1 MNTYNVKIRPII
13 MKPHIKEKLR
23 GLKPNSNN
31 VQLTNGRLNEV
42 PIELKVCN
50 NIKYLDLFGNN
61 IEKIPDWFFQ
71 FKKLEHL
78 SLKNNSLKE
87 LPTTVFTL
95 ESLKSLNLAD
105 NQIKD
110 LGSHFFSN
118 LLDIEKV
125 DISYNQLST
134 IPAERISYP
143 KCKIINLKGNK
154 LQKFPVALSDAV
166 TLEKLDLSENKINS
180 IDDEAFDK
188 LENLIEL
195 DLSFNELQYL
205 PTSIGKLRNLKKLNL
220 SGNKISFLPREF
232 ENLTSLEYLDFDG
245 NPIERVPVEISSQ
258 GVSGII
264 NYYLSLGDNV
274 QLFEAKL
281 LIVGQGNVGKTF
293 LMNRLIH
300 DSIPET
306 HSTEGI
312 DIKTWKIETPS
323 SSDFRVN
330 IWDFGGQEIY
340 HSTHQFFLTNRSLYL
355 LVWEARTDQHLIS
368 FDYWL
373 NVIRLLSNNSPVI
386 IVLNK
391 IDERIINIDEK
402 SLKTKFKNIVS
413 FHQVSASTGQ
423 NIKLLTE
430 KIRTEINSLPLIGD
444 KLPKVWLDIRT
455 ILEALESNYISAEEY
470 LNICNQYGLSN
481 KRALFLSQYFHD
493 LGVFLHFQEDN
504 LLRNILFLKPEWAT
518 NAVYKILDSKE
529 VIIRNGE
536 FDPNLL
542 DHILFDIEREKRPY
556 IVTLMKKF
564 ELCFEVEQNV
574 FLIPELLKPE
584 IVDFDWEYKENLRFE
599 YHYDFMPAGIMARF
613 IVRTRNLIYDKTFW
627 KNGVIIQREN
637 TRALITTDQYSRK
650 LFIWIHGNNASF
662 LLEIIRKELNDIH
675 QSLNYPDVPEKIPC
689 ICPIC
694 SISMSPHLFNY
705 QFIKRVGIEN
715 TFKTIPCE
723 ISATGVNVHKL
734 LGLYKIDSQEPE
746 NNPIYSLDKI
756 LNDLIEVG
764 SRLLERK
771 FQKKIEDLLNDDIV
785 DLLRTKGHNIADQTR
800 SGVSG
805 NGKGAGELDIMIR
818 MYNGIPV
825 TIIECFRLESCGGKN
840 LVVMDHLK
848 KLLSRYDTHELKR
861 KFMVI
866 FGEAERFDNLWTN
879 YCQYIQNLNSNEQ
892 YGDKYPI
899 SGFSVRNDL
908 HGFANMKIGIS
919 RHENN
924 GETIEVVHLLLNM
937 K

>member
-1 MNTYNVKIRPII
+1 
-13 MKPHIKEKLR
+13 MKPHIKKKLKD
-23 GLKPNSNN
+23 LKSNTN
-31 VQLTNGRLNEV
+31 KVQLTTGRLKTI
-42 PIELKVCN
+42 PKELKICTE
-50 NIKYLDLFGNN
+50 IRYLDLFGNS
-61 IEKIPDWFFQ
+61 ISEIPDWFFQ

-87 LPTTVFTL
+87 LPTIVFTIENIKYL
-95 ESLKSLNLAD
+95 SLAD
-105 NQIKD
+105 NQIQEIN
-110 LGSHFFSN
+110 GHYFSN
-118 LLDIEKV
+118 LLNIEKV
-125 DISYNQLST
+125 DIGYNQITS
-134 IPAERISYP
+134 IPDNRIEYP
-143 KCKIINLKGNK
+143 KCKYLSIKGNK
-154 LQKFPVALSDAV
+154 LEKFPKAISDAH

-180 IDDEAFDK
+180 IDDDAFDG
-188 LENLIEL
+188 LENLVEL
-195 DLSFNELQYL
+195 DLSFNELRYL
-205 PTSIGKLRNLKKLNL
+205 PTSIGKLTKLKRLNL
-220 SGNKISFLPREF
+220 SGNKINSLPREF
-232 ENLTSLEYLDFDG
+232 ENLTSLEFLDFDS
-245 NPIERVPVEISSQ
+245 NPIGRVPIEIASQ

-264 NYYLSLGDNV
+264 NYYLSLGDNA

-281 LIVGQGNVGKTF
+281 LIVGQGNVGKTY
-293 LMNRLIH
+293 LMNRLINN
-300 DSIPET
+300 SIPET
-306 HSTEGI
+306 YTTEGI
-312 DIKTWKIETPS
+312 DIKTWRIETAS
-323 SSDFRVN
+323 STDFRVN

-373 NVIRLLSNNSPVI
+373 NVIRLLSNNSPII

-402 SLKTKFKNIVS
+402 SLKAKFKNIVS

-423 NIKLLTE
+423 NIEGLAVEIKS
-430 KIRTEINSLPLIGD
+430 EINSLPLIGD
-444 KLPKVWLDIRT
+444 KLPKVWLEIRT
-455 ILEALESNYISAEEY
+455 ILEASESNYISAEEY
-470 LNICNQYGLSN
+470 LNICNQHGLSN

-518 NAVYKILDSKE
+518 NAVYKILDSKD
-529 VIIRNGE
+529 VINRNGE
-536 FDPNLL
+536 FDPNML
-542 DHILFDIEREKRPY
+542 DTILDDIEREKRPY

-564 ELCFEVEQNV
+564 ELCFEVEQNI

-584 IVDFDWEYKENLRFE
+584 KIEFDWDYKDNLRFE

-627 KNGVIIQREN
+627 KNGVIIQRES

-650 LFIWIHGNNASF
+650 LYIWIHGNNASF

-689 ICPIC
+689 VCHEC
-694 SISMSPHLFNY
+694 TNSMNPHLFNY
-705 QFIKRVGIEN
+705 AFVKRVGIEN

-734 LGLYKIDSQEPE
+734 LGLYKIESQEVD
-746 NNPIYSLDKI
+746 NNPMYSLDKI
-756 LNDLIEVG
+756 LNDIIEVG
-764 SRLLERK
+764 SRILERK
-771 FQKKIEDLLNDDIV
+771 FQKKIEDFINDDVV

-800 SGVSG
+800 SGISS
-805 NGKGAGELDIMIR
+805 NNKGAGELDIMIR
-818 MYNGIPV
+818 MNNGIPV
-825 TIIECFRLESCGGKN
+825 TIIECFRLESCGAKN
-840 LVVMDHLK
+840 TVVSEHLS
-848 KLLSRYDTHELKR
+848 KLLSKYDTHELKR
-861 KFMVI
+861 KFIIV

-879 YCQYIQNLNSNEQ
+879 YSQYIKNLNSNEN
-892 YGDKYPI
+892 YGEKYPV
-899 SGFSVRNDL
+899 SGFSVRDDL
-908 HGFANMKIGIS
+908 HSFANMKVGIS

-924 GETIEVVHLLLNM
+924 GETVEVVHMMLNM

>member
-1 MNTYNVKIRPII
+1 
-13 MKPHIKEKLR
+13 MKPHIKDKLKDLR
-23 GLKPNSNN
+23 SNTN
-31 VQLTNGRLNEV
+31 KVQLTTGRLKEV
-42 PIELKVCN
+42 PNELKICTR
-50 NIKYLDLFGNN
+50 IKYLDLFGNS
-61 IEKIPDWFFQ
+61 IHEIPDWFFQ

-78 SLKNNSLKE
+78 SLKNNSLKT
-87 LPTTVFTL
+87 LPTIIFTIENL
-95 ESLKSLNLAD
+95 RYLNLAD
-105 NQIKD
+105 NQINEIN
-110 LGSHFFSN
+110 SHYFRN
-118 LLDIEKV
+118 LMSIEKV
-125 DISYNQLST
+125 DISYNQITSISAEEITYSKCESLSM
-134 IPAERISYP
+134 
-143 KCKIINLKGNK
+143 KGNK
-154 LQKFPVALSDAV
+154 LQKFPTAVSDCE
-166 TLEKLDLSENKINS
+166 TLEKLDLSENKIS
-180 IDDEAFDK
+180 LIEDDAFDR

-195 DLSFNELQYL
+195 DLSFNELTYL
-205 PTSIGKLRNLKKLNL
+205 PTSIGKLKKLRRLNL
-220 SGNKISFLPREF
+220 SGNKISSLPKEF
-232 ENLTSLEYLDFDG
+232 ENLTSLEFLDFDS
-245 NPIERVPVEISSQ
+245 NPIGRVPVEISSQ

-281 LIVGQGNVGKTF
+281 LIVGQGNVGKTY
-293 LMNRLIH
+293 LINRLIH
-300 DSIPET
+300 NSIPET
-306 HSTEGI
+306 YSTEGI
-312 DIKTWKIETPS
+312 DIKTWRIETPS
-323 SSDFRVN
+323 SPDFRVN

-373 NVIRLLSNNSPVI
+373 NVIRLLSNNSPI
-386 IVLNK
+386 IVVLNK

-413 FHQVSASTGQ
+413 FHQVSACTGQ
-423 NIKLLTE
+423 NIDLLTTQ
-430 KIRTEINSLPLIGD
+430 IGTEINSLPLIGD

-455 ILEALESNYISAEEY
+455 ILETLEANYISADEY
-470 LNICNQYGLSN
+470 LSICNQHGLSN

-518 NAVYKILDSKE
+518 NAVYKILDSKD
-529 VIIRNGE
+529 VITRNGE
-536 FDPNLL
+536 FDPNML
-542 DHILFDIEREKRPY
+542 DSILDDFERDKRPY

-584 IVDFDWEYKENLRFE
+584 KLEFDWDYKDNLRFE

-650 LFIWIHGNNASF
+650 LFIWINGNNASF

-689 ICPIC
+689 NCPECIN
-694 SISMSPHLFNY
+694 SKSPHLFNY
-705 QFIKRVGIEN
+705 TFVKRIGTDN

-764 SRLLERK
+764 SRILERK
-771 FQKKIEDLLNDDIV
+771 FQKKIEDLVNDDIV
-785 DLLRTKGHNIADQTR
+785 DLLRTKGHNISDQTR

-805 NGKGAGELDIMIR
+805 SGKGAGELDIMIR
-818 MYNGIPV
+818 MTNGIPV
-825 TIIECFRLESCGGKN
+825 TIIECFRLESCGPKN
-840 LVVMDHLK
+840 TVVAEHLT
-848 KLLSRYDTHELKR
+848 KLLSKYDTHELKR
-861 KFMVI
+861 KFIVV

-879 YCQYIQNLNSNEQ
+879 YMQYIKDLNSNSD
-892 YGDKYPI
+892 YGEKYPI
-899 SGFSVRNDL
+899 SGFSVRDDL
-908 HGFANMKIGIS
+908 HSFANMKVGIS
-919 RHENN
+919 RHDNN
-924 GETIEVVHLLLNM
+924 GDSVEVVHVMLNM

>member
-1 MNTYNVKIRPII
+1 
-13 MKPHIKEKLR
+13 MKPHIKDKLKDLR
-23 GLKPNSNN
+23 SNTN
-31 VQLTNGRLNEV
+31 KVQLTSGRIKEV
-42 PIELKVCN
+42 PNELKICTG
-50 NIKYLDLFGNN
+50 IKYLDLFGNS
-61 IEKIPDWFFQ
+61 IHEIPDWFFQ

-78 SLKNNSLKE
+78 SLKNNSLKT
-87 LPTTVFTL
+87 LPTIIFTIENL
-95 ESLKSLNLAD
+95 RYLNLAD
-105 NQIKD
+105 NQINEIN
-110 LGSHFFSN
+110 SHYFRN
-118 LLDIEKV
+118 LMSIEKV
-125 DISYNQLST
+125 DISYNQITSISAEKITFSKCESLS
-134 IPAERISYP
+134 
-143 KCKIINLKGNK
+143 LKGNK
-154 LQKFPVALSDAV
+154 LQKFPTAVSDCE
-166 TLEKLDLSENKINS
+166 TLEKLDLSENKIS
-180 IDDEAFDK
+180 LIEDDAFDR

-195 DLSFNELQYL
+195 DLSFNELTYL
-205 PTSIGKLRNLKKLNL
+205 PTSIGKLKKLRRLNL
-220 SGNKISFLPREF
+220 SGNKISSLPKEF
-232 ENLTSLEYLDFDG
+232 ENLTSLEFLDFDS
-245 NPIERVPVEISSQ
+245 NPIGRVPVEISSQ

-281 LIVGQGNVGKTF
+281 LIVGQGNVGKTY
-293 LMNRLIH
+293 LINRLIH
-300 DSIPET
+300 NSIPET
-306 HSTEGI
+306 YSTEGI
-312 DIKTWKIETPS
+312 DIKTWRIETPS
-323 SSDFRVN
+323 SPDFRVN

-373 NVIRLLSNNSPVI
+373 NVIRLLSNNSPI
-386 IVLNK
+386 IVVLNK

-413 FHQVSASTGQ
+413 FHQVSACTGQ
-423 NIKLLTE
+423 NIDLLTTQ
-430 KIRTEINSLPLIGD
+430 IGTEINSLPLIGD

-455 ILEALESNYISAEEY
+455 ILETLEANYISADEY
-470 LNICNQYGLSN
+470 LSICNQHGLSN

-518 NAVYKILDSKE
+518 NAVYKILDSKD
-529 VIIRNGE
+529 VITRNGE
-536 FDPNLL
+536 FDPNML
-542 DHILFDIEREKRPY
+542 DSILDDFERDKRPY

-584 IVDFDWEYKENLRFE
+584 KLEFDWDYKDNLRFE

-650 LFIWIHGNNASF
+650 LFIWINGNNASF

-689 ICPIC
+689 NCPECIN
-694 SISMSPHLFNY
+694 SKSPHLFNY
-705 QFIKRVGIEN
+705 TFVKRIGTDN

-764 SRLLERK
+764 SRILERK
-771 FQKKIEDLLNDDIV
+771 FQKKIEDLVNDDIV
-785 DLLRTKGHNIADQTR
+785 DLLRTKGHNLSDQTR
-800 SGVSG
+800 SGLSG
-805 NGKGAGELDIMIR
+805 SGKGAGELDIMIR
-818 MYNGIPV
+818 MTNGIPV
-825 TIIECFRLESCGGKN
+825 TIIECFRLESCGPKN
-840 LVVMDHLK
+840 TVVAEHLT
-848 KLLSRYDTHELKR
+848 KLLSKYDTHELKR
-861 KFMVI
+861 KFIVV

-879 YCQYIQNLNSNEQ
+879 YMHYIKDLNSNSD
-892 YGDKYPI
+892 YGEKYPI
-899 SGFSVRNDL
+899 SGFSVRDDL
-908 HGFANMKIGIS
+908 HSFANMKVGIS
-919 RHENN
+919 RHDNN
-924 GETIEVVHLLLNM
+924 GDSVEVVHVMLNM